1 MKKNGFTL
9 IELLIVII
17 IIGILS
23 SLLLANF
30 LGVRQRGRDSQRK
43 SDLKQTQTA
52 LELYR
57 ADVRSYPTT
66 ASFPTCGN
74 SLISGSSTYMQKIPC
89 DPLDTN
95 AGYTYTSNGATYSI
109 VSCLENT
116 NDADKDATDTCS
128 ASDRVSFTVQNP

>member
-9 IELLIVII
+9 IELLIVIV
-17 IIGILS
+17 IIGVLS

-43 SDLKQTQTA
+43 SDSKQIQTA

-57 ADVRSYPTT
+57 ADIRSYPTT
-66 ASFPTCGN
+66 GSFPSCGN
-74 SLISGSSTYMQKIPC
+74 AFISGSSTYMQKVPC
-89 DPLDTN
+89 DPL
-95 AGYTYTSNGATYSI
+95 GGSYTYTSNGTTYSI
-109 VSCLENT
+109 VACLENT

-128 ASDRVSFTVQNP
+128 AADRISFTVQNP